1 MGIDP
6 YNEIGNRLRIRRKFS
21 CRCNISRR
29 ADKASAPASKQECAY
44 GFAANFH
51 RSIERLVS
59 ILKKWQKSL
68 ILVLAF
74 AVAILGSAIVT
85 MQLTRRE
92 QTPVEAKTAEI
103 GAYLDRFF
111 IDDYDEEKLADAAAS
126 AMVEATGDRWS
137 YYLTAEEKS
146 SYDEQMRNAYVG
158 IGVTITA
165 QEELGGMRIE
175 AVTADGPAEEAG
187 LLTGDIITEVEGE
200 KTLDLGMTGTRTK
213 VRGEAGTFVTLTI
226 LRGEESF
233 PVSVERRS
241 IQTPVATYEM
251 LDGQIGY
258 IKIANF
264 DTRCAEETN
273 AAMDELIAQD
283 AKALI
288 FDVRNNGGGYKNEL
302 VKVLDKILPEG
313 ILFQSEDYQGSKQ
326 IDRSDADCIDLP
338 MAVLVNQD
346 SYSAAEFFAAAIQE
360 YDWGTVVGTKTVG
373 KGNFQTAFTLSDGSM
388 LNLSIGKYYTP
399 QGRSLTDTGVIP
411 DIEITLSDEDDAK
424 LYYGQLEKADDA
436 QLQAAIRE
444 ITQKLS

>member
-1 MGIDP
+1 M
-6 YNEIGNRLRIRRKFS
+6 
-21 CRCNISRR
+21 
-29 ADKASAPASKQECAY
+29 
-44 GFAANFH
+44 
-51 RSIERLVS
+51 
-59 ILKKWQKSL
+59 KKWQKVIL
-68 ILVLAF
+68 LVLAF

-103 GAYLDRFF
+103 GAYLDTFF
-111 IDDYDEEKLADAAAS
+111 IDDYDEDKLADAAAA

-165 QEELGGMRIE
+165 QEALGGMRIE
-175 AVTADGPAEEAG
+175 AVTAGGPAEEAG
-187 LLTGDIITEVEGE
+187 ILVGDIITEVEGE

-213 VRGEAGTFVTLTI
+213 VRGEEGTFVTLTI

-233 PVSVERRS
+233 PLSVERRS

-251 LDGQIGY
+251 LNGQIGY
-258 IKIANF
+258 LKIANF
-264 DTRCAEETN
+264 DSRCAEETN
-273 AAMDELIAQD
+273 AAMDELIAQG
-283 AKALI
+283 AQALI
-288 FDVRNNGGGYKNEL
+288 FDVRYNGGGYKDEL

-313 ILFQSEDYQGSKQ
+313 ILFQSKDYKGTKQ
-326 IDRSDADCIDLP
+326 TDRSDAACIKLP

-360 YDWGTVVGTKTVG
+360 YNWGTVVGTKTVG

-399 QGRSLTDTGVIP
+399 QGRQSDRYRRHTGHRNHAFRRGRRKTLLRSAGKSGRRTITGRNPRNHPETLLTSLSLP
-411 DIEITLSDEDDAK
+411 DIMSAESL
-424 LYYGQLEKADDA
+424 
-436 QLQAAIRE
+436 
-444 ITQKLS
+444 

>member
-1 MGIDP
+1 M
-6 YNEIGNRLRIRRKFS
+6 
-21 CRCNISRR
+21 
-29 ADKASAPASKQECAY
+29 
-44 GFAANFH
+44 
-51 RSIERLVS
+51 S

-103 GAYLDRFF
+103 SAYLDRFF

-146 SYDEQMRNAYVG
+146 SYDEQMQNAYVG

-175 AVTADGPAEEAG
+175 AVTAGGPAEEAG

-213 VRGEAGTFVTLTI
+213 VRGEEGSFVTLTI

-399 QGRSLTDTGVIP
+399 QGRSLTDTGITP
-411 DIEITLSDEDDAK
+411 DVEIALSDEDGAK

>member
-1 MGIDP
+1 M
-6 YNEIGNRLRIRRKFS
+6 
-21 CRCNISRR
+21 
-29 ADKASAPASKQECAY
+29 
-44 GFAANFH
+44 
-51 RSIERLVS
+51 
-59 ILKKWQKSL
+59 KKWQKSL

-85 MQLTRRE
+85 MQLTYRE
-92 QTPVEAKTAEI
+92 QTPAEAKTAEI

-146 SYDEQMRNAYVG
+146 SYDEQMQNAYVG

-165 QEELGGMRIE
+165 QKELGGMRIE

-213 VRGEAGTFVTLTI
+213 VRGEEGTFVTLTI

-399 QGRSLTDTGVIP
+399 QGRSLTDTGITP
-411 DIEITLSDEDDAK
+411 DVEIALSDEDGAK

>member
-1 MGIDP
+1 M
-6 YNEIGNRLRIRRKFS
+6 
-21 CRCNISRR
+21 
-29 ADKASAPASKQECAY
+29 
-44 GFAANFH
+44 
-51 RSIERLVS
+51 S

-85 MQLTRRE
+85 MQLTYRE
-92 QTPVEAKTAEI
+92 QTPAEAKTAEI

-146 SYDEQMRNAYVG
+146 SYDEQMQNAYVG

-165 QEELGGMRIE
+165 QKELGGMRIE

-213 VRGEAGTFVTLTI
+213 VRGEEGTFVTLTI
-226 LRGEESF
+226 LRGVESF

-399 QGRSLTDTGVIP
+399 QGRSLTDTGITP
-411 DIEITLSDEDDAK
+411 DVEIALSDKDGAK

>member
-1 MGIDP
+1 VLTDSPQI
-6 YNEIGNRLRIRRKFS
+6 
-21 CRCNISRR
+21 
-29 ADKASAPASKQECAY
+29 
-44 GFAANFH
+44 
-51 RSIERLVS
+51 SIERLVS

-85 MQLTRRE
+85 MQLTYRE
-92 QTPVEAKTAEI
+92 QTPAEAKTAEI

-146 SYDEQMRNAYVG
+146 SYDEQMQNAYVG

-175 AVTADGPAEEAG
+175 AVTAGGPAEEAG

-200 KTLDLGMTGTRTK
+200 KTLDLGMTGTRAK
-213 VRGEAGTFVTLTI
+213 VRGEEGTFVTLTI

-399 QGRSLTDTGVIP
+399 QGRSLTDTGITP
-411 DIEITLSDEDDAK
+411 DVEIALSDEDGAK

>member
-1 MGIDP
+1 M
-6 YNEIGNRLRIRRKFS
+6 
-21 CRCNISRR
+21 
-29 ADKASAPASKQECAY
+29 
-44 GFAANFH
+44 
-51 RSIERLVS
+51 
-59 ILKKWQKSL
+59 LKKWQKIF
-68 ILVLAF
+68 ILALAF
-74 AVAILGSAIVT
+74 AVAILGSSIVT
-85 MQLTRRE
+85 MRLTQRG

-103 GAYLDRFF
+103 GAYLDTFF
-111 IDDYDEEKLADAAAS
+111 IDDYDEDKLADAAAA
-126 AMVEATGDRWS
+126 AMVAATGDRWS

-146 SYDEQMRNAYVG
+146 SYDEQMKNAYVG

-165 QEELGGMRIE
+165 QEALGGMRIE
-175 AVTADGPAEEAG
+175 AVTAGSPAEEAG
-187 LLTGDIITEVEGE
+187 ILVGDLITEVEGE
-200 KTLDLGMTGTRTK
+200 KTLDLGMTGTRAK
-213 VRGEAGTFVTLTI
+213 VRGEEGTFVTLTV

-233 PVSVERRS
+233 PVTVERRS
-241 IQTPVATYEM
+241 IQTPVAAYEM

-399 QGRSLTDTGVIP
+399 QGRSLTDTGVTP
-411 DIEITLSDEDDAK
+411 EVEIALSDEDGAK

>member
-1 MGIDP
+1 M
-6 YNEIGNRLRIRRKFS
+6 
-21 CRCNISRR
+21 
-29 ADKASAPASKQECAY
+29 
-44 GFAANFH
+44 
-51 RSIERLVS
+51 S

-85 MQLTRRE
+85 MQLTYRE
-92 QTPVEAKTAEI
+92 QTPAEAKTAEI

-146 SYDEQMRNAYVG
+146 SYDEQMQNAYVG

-165 QEELGGMRIE
+165 QKELGGMRIE

-213 VRGEAGTFVTLTI
+213 VRGEEGTFVTLTI

-399 QGRSLTDTGVIP
+399 QGRSLTDTGITP
-411 DIEITLSDEDDAK
+411 DVEIALSDKDDAK

>member
-1 MGIDP
+1 M
-6 YNEIGNRLRIRRKFS
+6 
-21 CRCNISRR
+21 
-29 ADKASAPASKQECAY
+29 
-44 GFAANFH
+44 
-51 RSIERLVS
+51 S

-85 MQLTRRE
+85 MQLTYRE
-92 QTPVEAKTAEI
+92 QTPAEAKTAEI

-146 SYDEQMRNAYVG
+146 SYDEQMQNAYVG
-158 IGVTITA
+158 IGVTITV

-213 VRGEAGTFVTLTI
+213 VRGEEGTFVTLTI

-233 PVSVERRS
+233 HVSVGRRS

-326 IDRSDADCIDLP
+326 IDRSEADCIDLP

-399 QGRSLTDTGVIP
+399 QGRSLTDTGITP
-411 DIEITLSDEDDAK
+411 DVEIALSDEDGAK

>member
-1 MGIDP
+1 M
-6 YNEIGNRLRIRRKFS
+6 
-21 CRCNISRR
+21 
-29 ADKASAPASKQECAY
+29 
-44 GFAANFH
+44 
-51 RSIERLVS
+51 S

-103 GAYLDRFF
+103 SAYLDRFF

-146 SYDEQMRNAYVG
+146 SYDEQMQNAYVG

-213 VRGEAGTFVTLTI
+213 VRGEEGTFVTLTI

-326 IDRSDADCIDLP
+326 IDRSEADCIDLP

-399 QGRSLTDTGVIP
+399 QGRSLTDTGITP
-411 DIEITLSDEDDAK
+411 DVEIALSDEDDAK

>member
-1 MGIDP
+1 M
-6 YNEIGNRLRIRRKFS
+6 
-21 CRCNISRR
+21 
-29 ADKASAPASKQECAY
+29 
-44 GFAANFH
+44 
-51 RSIERLVS
+51 S

-92 QTPVEAKTAEI
+92 QTPAEAKTAEI

-146 SYDEQMRNAYVG
+146 SYDEQMQNAYVG

-165 QEELGGMRIE
+165 QKELGGMRIE

-213 VRGEAGTFVTLTI
+213 VRGEEGTFVTLTI

-399 QGRSLTDTGVIP
+399 QGRSLTDTGITP
-411 DIEITLSDEDDAK
+411 DVEIALSDEDGAK

-436 QLQAAIRE
+436 QLQAAIRA
-444 ITQKLS
+444 IRQKIS

>member
-1 MGIDP
+1 M
-6 YNEIGNRLRIRRKFS
+6 
-21 CRCNISRR
+21 
-29 ADKASAPASKQECAY
+29 
-44 GFAANFH
+44 
-51 RSIERLVS
+51 S

-146 SYDEQMRNAYVG
+146 SYDEQMQNAYVG

-399 QGRSLTDTGVIP
+399 QGRSLTDTGITP
-411 DIEITLSDEDDAK
+411 DVEIALSDEDGAK

>member
-1 MGIDP
+1 MLTDSPQI
-6 YNEIGNRLRIRRKFS
+6 
-21 CRCNISRR
+21 
-29 ADKASAPASKQECAY
+29 
-44 GFAANFH
+44 
-51 RSIERLVS
+51 SIERLVS

-399 QGRSLTDTGVIP
+399 QGRSLTDTGITP
-411 DIEITLSDEDDAK
+411 DVEIALSDEDGAK

>member
-1 MGIDP
+1 M
-6 YNEIGNRLRIRRKFS
+6 
-21 CRCNISRR
+21 
-29 ADKASAPASKQECAY
+29 
-44 GFAANFH
+44 
-51 RSIERLVS
+51 S

-85 MQLTRRE
+85 MQLTYRE

-111 IDDYDEEKLADAAAS
+111 IDDYDEDTLADAAAS

-146 SYDEQMRNAYVG
+146 SYDEQMQNAYVG

-200 KTLDLGMTGTRTK
+200 KTLDLGMTGTRAK
-213 VRGEAGTFVTLTI
+213 VRGEEGTFVTLTI

-326 IDRSDADCIDLP
+326 IDRSDADYIDLP

-399 QGRSLTDTGVIP
+399 QGRSLTDTGVTP
-411 DIEITLSDEDDAK
+411 DVEIALSDEDGAK

>member
-1 MGIDP
+1 M
-6 YNEIGNRLRIRRKFS
+6 
-21 CRCNISRR
+21 
-29 ADKASAPASKQECAY
+29 
-44 GFAANFH
+44 
-51 RSIERLVS
+51 S

-85 MQLTRRE
+85 MQLTYRE
-92 QTPVEAKTAEI
+92 QTPAEAKTAEI

-146 SYDEQMRNAYVG
+146 CYDEQMQNAYVG

-165 QEELGGMRIE
+165 QKELGGMRIE

-213 VRGEAGTFVTLTI
+213 VRGEEGTFVTLTI

-399 QGRSLTDTGVIP
+399 QGRSLTDTGITP
-411 DIEITLSDEDDAK
+411 DVEIALSDKDGAK

>member
-1 MGIDP
+1 M
-6 YNEIGNRLRIRRKFS
+6 
-21 CRCNISRR
+21 
-29 ADKASAPASKQECAY
+29 
-44 GFAANFH
+44 
-51 RSIERLVS
+51 S

-158 IGVTITA
+158 NGVTITA

-213 VRGEAGTFVTLTI
+213 VRGEEGTFVTLTI

-241 IQTPVATYEM
+241 IQTPAATYEM
-251 LDGQIGY
+251 LDGPIGY
-258 IKIANF
+258 IKIANC

-283 AKALI
+283 EKALI

>member
-1 MGIDP
+1 M
-6 YNEIGNRLRIRRKFS
+6 
-21 CRCNISRR
+21 
-29 ADKASAPASKQECAY
+29 
-44 GFAANFH
+44 
-51 RSIERLVS
+51 
-59 ILKKWQKSL
+59 KKWQKVIL
-68 ILVLAF
+68 LVLAF

-85 MQLTRRE
+85 MQLTRCE

-111 IDDYDEEKLADAAAS
+111 IDNYDEDALADAAAS
-126 AMVEATGDRWS
+126 AMVAATGDRWS

-146 SYDEQMRNAYVG
+146 SYDEQMQNAYVG

-175 AVTADGPAEEAG
+175 AVTAGGPAEEAG
-187 LLTGDIITEVEGE
+187 ILVGDIITEVEGE
-200 KTLDLGMTGTRTK
+200 KTLELGMAGTRAK
-213 VRGEAGTFVTLTI
+213 VRGEEGTSVTLTV
-226 LRGEESF
+226 LRGEARF
-233 PVSVERRS
+233 PVTVERRS

-258 IKIANF
+258 IRIANF
-264 DTRCAEETN
+264 DSRCAEETN
-273 AAMDELIAQD
+273 AAMDELIAQG

-288 FDVRNNGGGYKNEL
+288 FDVRYNGGGYKDEL

-313 ILFQSEDYQGSKQ
+313 ILFQSEDYKGTKQ
-326 IDRSDADCIDLP
+326 TDRSDESSIELP

-360 YDWGTVVGTKTVG
+360 YDWGTIVGTKTVG

-399 QGRSLTDTGVIP
+399 QGRSLTDTGVTP
-411 DIEITLSDEDDAK
+411 DIELALSDENEAK
-424 LYYGQLEKADDA
+424 LSYGRLEKADDA

>member
-1 MGIDP
+1 
-6 YNEIGNRLRIRRKFS
+6 
-21 CRCNISRR
+21 
-29 ADKASAPASKQECAY
+29 
-44 GFAANFH
+44 
-51 RSIERLVS
+51 VS

-85 MQLTRRE
+85 MQLTYRE
-92 QTPVEAKTAEI
+92 QTPAEAKTAEI

-146 SYDEQMRNAYVG
+146 SYDEQMQNAYVG

-175 AVTADGPAEEAG
+175 AVTAGGPAEEAG

-200 KTLDLGMTGTRTK
+200 KTLDLGMTGTRAK
-213 VRGEAGTFVTLTI
+213 VRGEEGTFVTLTI

-399 QGRSLTDTGVIP
+399 QGRSLTDTGITP
-411 DIEITLSDEDDAK
+411 DVEIALSDEDGAK

>member
-1 MGIDP
+1 MA
-6 YNEIGNRLRIRRKFS
+6 E
-21 CRCNISRR
+21 
-29 ADKASAPASKQECAY
+29 
-44 GFAANFH
+44 
-51 RSIERLVS
+51 
-59 ILKKWQKSL
+59 SL

-165 QEELGGMRIE
+165 QKELGGMRIE

-213 VRGEAGTFVTLTI
+213 VRGEEGTFVTLTI

-399 QGRSLTDTGVIP
+399 QGRSLTDTGITP
-411 DIEITLSDEDDAK
+411 DVEIALSDEDGAK

>member
-1 MGIDP
+1 M
-6 YNEIGNRLRIRRKFS
+6 
-21 CRCNISRR
+21 
-29 ADKASAPASKQECAY
+29 
-44 GFAANFH
+44 
-51 RSIERLVS
+51 
-59 ILKKWQKSL
+59 KKWQKIVL
-68 ILVLAF
+68 LALAF
-74 AVAILGSAIVT
+74 AVAILGSSIVT
-85 MQLTRRE
+85 IQLTQRE

-111 IDDYDEEKLADAAAS
+111 IDDYDEDALADAAAS
-126 AMVEATGDRWS
+126 AMVAATGDRWS

-146 SYDEQMRNAYVG
+146 SYDEQMKNAYVG

-175 AVTADGPAEEAG
+175 AVTAGGPAEEAG
-187 LLTGDIITEVEGE
+187 ILVGDIITEVEGE
-200 KTLDLGMTGTRTK
+200 KTLELGMAGTRAK
-213 VRGEAGTFVTLTI
+213 VRGEEGTSVTLTI
-226 LRGEESF
+226 LRGEARF
-233 PVSVERRS
+233 PVTVERRS

-264 DTRCAEETN
+264 DSRCAEETN
-273 AAMDELIAQD
+273 AAMDELIAQG

-288 FDVRNNGGGYKNEL
+288 FDVRYNGGGYKDEL

-313 ILFQSEDYQGSKQ
+313 ILFQSEDYKGTKQ
-326 IDRSDADCIDLP
+326 TDRSDESSIELP

-360 YDWGTVVGTKTVG
+360 YDWGTIVGTKTVG

-399 QGRSLTDTGVIP
+399 QGRSLTDTGVTP
-411 DIEITLSDEDDAK
+411 DIELALSDENEAK
-424 LYYGQLEKADDA
+424 LSYGRLEKADDA

>member
-1 MGIDP
+1 M
-6 YNEIGNRLRIRRKFS
+6 
-21 CRCNISRR
+21 
-29 ADKASAPASKQECAY
+29 
-44 GFAANFH
+44 
-51 RSIERLVS
+51 
-59 ILKKWQKSL
+59 KKWQKVIL
-68 ILVLAF
+68 LVLAF

-85 MQLTRRE
+85 MQLTYRE
-92 QTPVEAKTAEI
+92 QTPAEAKTAEI

-146 SYDEQMRNAYVG
+146 SYDEQMQNAYVG

-165 QEELGGMRIE
+165 QKELGGMRIE

-399 QGRSLTDTGVIP
+399 QGRSLTDTGITP
-411 DIEITLSDEDDAK
+411 DVEIALSDEDDAK

>member
-1 MGIDP
+1 M
-6 YNEIGNRLRIRRKFS
+6 
-21 CRCNISRR
+21 
-29 ADKASAPASKQECAY
+29 
-44 GFAANFH
+44 
-51 RSIERLVS
+51 
-59 ILKKWQKSL
+59 KKWQKSL

-85 MQLTRRE
+85 MQLTYRE
-92 QTPVEAKTAEI
+92 QTPAEAKTAEI
-103 GAYLDRFF
+103 SAYLDRFF

-146 SYDEQMRNAYVG
+146 SYDEQMQNAYVG

-175 AVTADGPAEEAG
+175 AVTADGPAAEAG

-288 FDVRNNGGGYKNEL
+288 FDVRNNGGGYKNEM

-399 QGRSLTDTGVIP
+399 QGRSLTDTGITP
-411 DIEITLSDEDDAK
+411 DVEIALSDEDDAK

>member
-1 MGIDP
+1 M
-6 YNEIGNRLRIRRKFS
+6 
-21 CRCNISRR
+21 
-29 ADKASAPASKQECAY
+29 
-44 GFAANFH
+44 
-51 RSIERLVS
+51 S

-85 MQLTRRE
+85 MQLTYRE
-92 QTPVEAKTAEI
+92 QTPAEAKTAEI

-146 SYDEQMRNAYVG
+146 SYDEQMQNAYVG

-165 QEELGGMRIE
+165 QEELGGLRIE

-213 VRGEAGTFVTLTI
+213 VRGEEGTFVTLTI

-360 YDWGTVVGTKTVG
+360 YNWGTVVGTKTVG

-399 QGRSLTDTGVIP
+399 QGRSLTDTGITP
-411 DIEITLSDEDDAK
+411 DVEIALSDEDGAK

>member
-1 MGIDP
+1 M
-6 YNEIGNRLRIRRKFS
+6 
-21 CRCNISRR
+21 
-29 ADKASAPASKQECAY
+29 
-44 GFAANFH
+44 
-51 RSIERLVS
+51 S

-92 QTPVEAKTAEI
+92 QTPAEAKTAEI

-165 QEELGGMRIE
+165 QKELGGMRIE

-213 VRGEAGTFVTLTI
+213 VRGEEGTFVTLTI

-399 QGRSLTDTGVIP
+399 QGRSLTDTGITP
-411 DIEITLSDEDDAK
+411 DVEIALSDKDGAK

>member
-1 MGIDP
+1 M
-6 YNEIGNRLRIRRKFS
+6 
-21 CRCNISRR
+21 
-29 ADKASAPASKQECAY
+29 
-44 GFAANFH
+44 
-51 RSIERLVS
+51 S

-85 MQLTRRE
+85 MQLTYRE
-92 QTPVEAKTAEI
+92 QTPAEAKTAEI

-146 SYDEQMRNAYVG
+146 SYDEQMQNAYVG

-175 AVTADGPAEEAG
+175 AVTAGGPAEEAG

-213 VRGEAGTFVTLTI
+213 VRGEEGTFVTLTI

-251 LDGQIGY
+251 LDRQIGY

-399 QGRSLTDTGVIP
+399 QGRSLTDTGITP
-411 DIEITLSDEDDAK
+411 DVEIALSDEDGAK

>member
-1 MGIDP
+1 M
-6 YNEIGNRLRIRRKFS
+6 
-21 CRCNISRR
+21 
-29 ADKASAPASKQECAY
+29 
-44 GFAANFH
+44 
-51 RSIERLVS
+51 S

-85 MQLTRRE
+85 MQLTYRE
-92 QTPVEAKTAEI
+92 QTPAEAKTAEI

-146 SYDEQMRNAYVG
+146 SYDEQMQNAYVG

-165 QEELGGMRIE
+165 QKELGGMRIE

-213 VRGEAGTFVTLTI
+213 VRGEEGTFVTLTI

-326 IDRSDADCIDLP
+326 IDRSEADCIDLP

-399 QGRSLTDTGVIP
+399 QGRSLTDTGITP
-411 DIEITLSDEDDAK
+411 DVEIALSDEDGAK